1 MVAPSRPPSNA
12 FVATLRRVYNPIGFS
27 KGYNFVL
34 WFIFAGGLLGF
45 VLARLMFLNY
55 GGIFCAKH
63 PAGGVKGAAP
73 GECWSYNSKTYLK
86 VGIKLHLYTILPA
99 GLLAVF
105 QFIPIIRYKVILF
118 HRINGYAIL
127 LLSLV
132 GTAGALMIARV
143 SFGGGIE
150 TQTVVGLLAI
160 LFLGSLS
167 IAYYNIK
174 KLQLE
179 QHRAWMLRAWIYAGS
194 IITCRIIMISAASIV
209 SLWGQFYKAERCD
222 KLASFYKS
230 NEALL
235 AVYPSCNA
243 STSYVAVKANIN
255 AGNAGNAA
263 AALDLSFGMSVWL
276 ALALHAI
283 GVEIYLHLTP
293 AEFERLRKIS
303 YRKQLEAG
311 FKAPGR
317 AGLTADRLGDSELWV
332 HVPDDRHA
340 NSASTYAL
348 LPNGQKTIDSNLLR
362 QDHQHEISFSHT
374 SSGF

>member
-12 FVATLRRVYNPIGFS
+12 FVAAVRNVYNPIGFS
-27 KGYNFVL
+27 KGYNFIL

-45 VLARLMFLNY
+45 VLARLMFLDY
-55 GGIFCAKH
+55 GGIFCAAH

-86 VGIKLHLYTILPA
+86 VGIKLHLFTILPA
-99 GLLAVF
+99 GLLAIF

-127 LLSLV
+127 LLSVV

-179 QHRAWMLRAWIYAGS
+179 QHRAWMLRAWIYAGA
-194 IITCRIIMISAASIV
+194 IITCRIIMISAATII
-209 SLWGQFYKAERCD
+209 SLWGPFYKAEKCD
-222 KLASFYKS
+222 KLTSFYKS
-230 NEALL
+230 NAALL
-235 AVYPSCNA
+235 EEYPSCDQ
-243 STSYVAVKANIN
+243 SGSYVAVKADMN

-283 GVEIYLHLTP
+283 GIEIYVSDSVKH
-293 AEFERLRKIS
+293 
-303 YRKQLEAG
+303 G
-311 FKAPGR
+311 FC
-317 AGLTADRLGDSELWV
+317 
-332 HVPDDRHA
+332 
-340 NSASTYAL
+340 
-348 LPNGQKTIDSNLLR
+348 LP
-362 QDHQHEISFSHT
+362 
-374 SSGF
+374 